1 MGHLSPM
8 RIMVTGSCCVLWGC
22 HSPPEK
28 LEDMA
33 EELSWRDLSDDNLQP
48 ESIKLGS
55 RWSISTLVKTM
66 CSLSHMAEDN
76 FEIPGTKRLFETLA
90 ENDILYER
98 KITYVIG
105 QMENHPKIFSTKR
118 SAHRLILPPFPLKR
132 RWSELA
138 LPTFVTT
145 EEGNQGQEGD
155 GVKALDTSKETSAS
169 LGVTSERT
177 HVEAETGRTITF
189 SHTTL
194 DVLYFLEDT
203 TCQKYH
209 GPPDD
214 AGIMEETTNMD
225 LNDSISQ
232 TTSDLMFTVSPPQH
246 GSSQYETV
254 KDLIS
259 RESPSTSANEQPQEV
274 PIASNRHR
282 RRGWKGLRRQAQN
295 LFRRL
300 CFCLPT
306 PRRGGTASRAEDEAQ
321 ARGS

>member
-1 MGHLSPM
+1 
-8 RIMVTGSCCVLWGC
+8 
-22 HSPPEK
+22 
-28 LEDMA
+28 MA

-145 EEGNQGQEGD
+145 EEGNQGQE
-155 GVKALDTSKETSAS
+155 VNEKSSKGFPMSS
-169 LGVTSERT
+169 S
-177 HVEAETGRTITF
+177 
-189 SHTTL
+189 
-194 DVLYFLEDT
+194 
-203 TCQKYH
+203 
-209 GPPDD
+209 PDLH
-214 AGIMEETTNMD
+214 IR
-225 LNDSISQ
+225 
-232 TTSDLMFTVSPPQH
+232 
-246 GSSQYETV
+246 Y
-254 KDLIS
+254 
-259 RESPSTSANEQPQEV
+259 
-274 PIASNRHR
+274 
-282 RRGWKGLRRQAQN
+282 
-295 LFRRL
+295 
-300 CFCLPT
+300 
-306 PRRGGTASRAEDEAQ
+306 
-321 ARGS
+321 